1 MSNQSYIHPDNA
13 ANEVAEEV
21 QPPRDHDEANDP
33 LRPLEPRDA
42 DDDLGRRDHHDGEP
56 VVNLDDHEDR
66 EGEESADDKYIQ
78 VVDGRPENLNLDAIG
93 RDGGTVEDAA
103 HGGRD
108 VEHHGDSPRRV
119 DDDGLADPSGQAP
132 RRAED
137 GDLH

>member
-42 DDDLGRRDHHDGEP
+42 DDDLGRRDVHDGDP
-56 VVNLDDHEDR
+56 VVNLDDQHEH
-66 EGEESADDKYIQ
+66 EGEESADSRYIQ
-78 VVDGRPENLNLDAIG
+78 VVDGRPESLNLDAI
-93 RDGGTVEDAA
+93 DDSSAA
-103 HGGRD
+103 G
-108 VEHHGDSPRRV
+108 HHEDSPRRV
-119 DDDGLADPSGQAP
+119 DDEGLADHIGQAP

-137 GDLH
+137 GDLR